1 MLTQIEQALQSYQ
14 RSQHPMRGVSRKA
27 AVAIMLSEQAG
38 DTSVLMIRR
47 AERKGDPWSGHM
59 AFPGGMV
66 DPTDDHSFAAAVRE
80 TEEEIGFVLSEQDR
94 VIGRLSD
101 IRARRAQTHKDKG
114 LVVCPYVLRVDR
126 TIDPNPNHEVAEV
139 VWVPLKFIRDLSNR
153 TQMPAELL
161 DMPRH
166 IPCYRYGD
174 RIIWGMSL
182 AMLDEML
189 SHTFDDHPDP
199 WSMEA
204 PV

>member
-1 MLTQIEQALQSYQ
+1 MLAKIEESLRRYQ
-14 RSQHPMRGVSRKA
+14 RAEHPMRKVSKRA
-27 AVAIMLSEQAG
+27 AVAMMLHERDG
-38 DTSVLMIRR
+38 EPSVLMIRR

-66 DPTDDHSFAAAVRE
+66 DPGDQHSFAAAVRE
-80 TEEEIGFVLSEQDR
+80 TEEEIGFTLAKTERVL
-94 VIGRLSD
+94 GRLSD
-101 IRARRAQTHKDKG
+101 IRARRAQSIKDKG

-126 TIDPNPNHEVAEV
+126 EITVRPNHEVAEV
-139 VWVPLKFIRDLSNR
+139 VSVPLSFIRDLSNR
-153 TQMPAELL
+153 SIMPAELL

-166 IPCYRYGD
+166 IPCYHFGD

-189 SHTFDDHPDP
+189 SHAFPEHPAP

-204 PV
+204 PH